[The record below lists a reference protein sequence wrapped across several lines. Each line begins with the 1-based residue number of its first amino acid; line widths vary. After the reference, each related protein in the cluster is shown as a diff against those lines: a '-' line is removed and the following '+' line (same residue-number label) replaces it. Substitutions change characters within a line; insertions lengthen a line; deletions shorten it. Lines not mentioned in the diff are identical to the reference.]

1 MDEDRDGMNE
11 AANEGGGATDFE
23 EDEDMDEGDRSP
35 QIRDEDPTLFASL
48 RHLRRDDPDRKFY
61 IGPITGSKGFRRW
74 FPVPSDG
81 VQYNMATT
89 YCEACEVDQYPRLR
103 WTSEEQVYNEVHE
116 STGLKYLMKFFP
128 SKLWNSIVAG
138 TNARLAFRKYKDFV
152 TKTDIVVF
160 LGIQLVRVVER
171 SHGTFDDLFSPTI
184 KGWGPIRGGDYTNRF
199 GVEKNKFKR
208 IMDNF
213 RLRVPAADDNMDEEN
228 DLDYNLPIDDT
239 EAPDNWVDYERD
251 VETVNSNGVDKWYQ
265 IREVVDEFN
274 KTMPAAFVPGQFI
287 VVDEMMS
294 AWKGL
299 SGEYRCDGAP
309 HITKIKRK
317 PEGIGTELKAASC
330 GQSKITLQIEIM
342 EGAEAMKSKTY
353 NREYGAGCGVVL
365 RLVKPWQF
373 KQKVVIADSAFS
385 SLVTLMALFCLFG
398 PYFMGIVKTAHTHF
412 PSDLLHEWFRETEVS
427 RNENDSIR
435 NRWTVLTTTF
445 RDRINPRNILTIDRD
460 YKVMAICW
468 ADLQPKCIISNWGD
482 TRPCSTDI
490 VRERSII
497 ERDSGGRARQAY
509 VTKTIAQPNVIHEFF
524 KYFGTID
531 AFDHNRQGTL
541 AIERYWLTKRWWLR
555 IFQTV
560 FGIIVLNAYHAFCL
574 EVKGNMPY
582 LQFVSLL
589 AAEMISYSESRT
601 SRHGPRDEENSREV
615 CYFRN
620 LQFDCIYLLF
630 FLFFL

>member
-1 MDEDRDGMNE
+1 MEGVYEDRD
-11 AANEGGGATDFE
+11 
-23 EDEDMDEGDRSP
+23 DMDEAVYGDGGAGNFEENEDLNGNNRNP
-35 QIRDEDPTLFASL
+35 QLKDDDPTLFANL
-48 RHLRRDDPDRKFY
+48 PHLRNDDPERKLY
-61 IGPITGSKGFRRW
+61 VGPTTGTKGFRRW
-74 FPVPSDG
+74 FPAPWDG
-81 VQYNMATT
+81 VQRNIALSYSDS
-89 YCEACEVDQYPRLR
+89 CEGDQYPKVR
-103 WTSEEQVYNEVHE
+103 WTAEEQNYNNVHK
-116 STGLKYLMKFFP
+116 TIGLKYLMKFFP
-128 SKLWNSIVAG
+128 STLWTSIVNG

-160 LGIQLVRVVER
+160 LGLQLIRVLER

-213 RLRVPAADDNMDEEN
+213 RLRVPAADDNVDEEN
-228 DLDYNLPIDDT
+228 DLDYDLPVDET
-239 EAPDNWVDYERD
+239 EAPENWVDDVRD
-251 VETVNSNGVDKWYQ
+251 VEAINSNGVDKWYQ

-274 KTMPAAFVPGQFI
+274 KTVPAAFLPGQFI

-330 GQSKITLQIEIM
+330 GKSKITLQIEIM
-342 EGAEAMKSKTY
+342 EGADAMKSKQY
-353 NREYGAGCGVVL
+353 NKEYGAGCGVVL
-365 RLVKPWQF
+365 RLMSPWQY
-373 KQKVVIADSAFS
+373 KNKVVIADSAFS
-385 SLVTLMALFCLFG
+385 SMVTLMALFCLFG
-398 PYFMGIVKTAHTHF
+398 TFFMGIVKTAHTHF
-412 PSDLLHEWFRETEVS
+412 PSDLFHEWYRETEAS
-427 RNENDSIR
+427 RNEGDSIR

-445 RDRINPRNILTIDRD
+445 RDRINPRGNYAIDRD

-468 ADLQPKCIISNWGD
+468 ADVQPKCIISNWGD
-482 TRPCSTDI
+482 TRRCSIDI
-490 VRERSII
+490 CRERSII
-497 ERDSGGRARQAY
+497 VRDARGKERQAY

-531 AFDHNRQGTL
+531 ASDHNRQGTL

-555 IFQTV
+555 IFQTI
-560 FGIIVLNAYHAFCL
+560 FGIIVLNAYRAYCL

-589 AAEMISYSESRT
+589 AAEMISYSECRT
-601 SRHGPRDEENSREV
+601 SRHSPREEVQDSLEV
-615 CYFRN
+615 RCFVYYSF
-620 LQFDCIYLLF
+620 
-630 FLFFL
+630 